1 MRWQGEKYRRVVL
14 IASDTSWST
23 RGASYRA
30 GYMVRSH
37 TCLPCLPSE
46 RTLFWNDLLVA
57 GRVVNREGEKGGRVV
72 SWEGGKGGRAV
83 RWQVSR
89 GWRVV
94 GWQVGK
100 GGRIV
105 SWKVWRG

>member
-57 GRVVNREGEKGGRVV
+57 GRVV
-72 SWEGGKGGRAV
+72 SWERSEGSEQGR
-83 RWQVSR
+83 
-89 GWRVV
+89 
-94 GWQVGK
+94 
-100 GGRIV
+100 
-105 SWKVWRG
+105 

>member
-23 RGASYRA
+23 RGASYRV

-57 GRVVNREGEKGGRVV
+57 GRVVSREGEKGGRVV